1 MLDCRRVHRDE
12 TSSASVIYLWVLS
25 KAPNRR
31 VEGLW
36 DVEPPR
42 LDEMAWKLRNSF
54 CMRSAFCERKIS
66 MARELGKTRC
76 HKHQRKVAFIEFHV
90 VFVTF
95 HWSNCSSTTLGS
107 CGICRRH
114 SKPLAN
120 KLFSHGHDRN
130 GLSWVPQQLF
140 LIHLAIIDPFKQKCN
155 LCQDKALPQR
165 NKDYAFSDKHHLET
179 YSRNQFFRPLL
190 VGGDFRLQIVPLKVD
205 QVGSVKWDVVSFA
218 FTTPNG
224 RNYPSKSVDCWNQ
237 AGIHPPRIN
246 MENDEV

>member
-1 MLDCRRVHRDE
+1 MLDYWRVHRDE
-12 TSSASVIYLWVLS
+12 TPSASVIYLWVLS
-25 KAPNRR
+25 EAPNRR

-42 LDEMAWKLRNSF
+42 LDEMAWKLPNSF

-76 HKHQRKVAFIEFHV
+76 HKHQRKVAFIEFHI

-140 LIHLAIIDPFKQKCN
+140 LIHLAIIDPFKKNAISAKTKHYHNEIKTMRSVTNTILKRIVEISFFGLYWCG
-155 LCQDKALPQR
+155 KI
-165 NKDYAFSDKHHLET
+165 SDFK
-179 YSRNQFFRPLL
+179 
-190 VGGDFRLQIVPLKVD
+190 
-205 QVGSVKWDVVSFA
+205 
-218 FTTPNG
+218 
-224 RNYPSKSVDCWNQ
+224 
-237 AGIHPPRIN
+237 
-246 MENDEV
+246 